1 MPRRILVV
9 DDSATLRKIV
19 ATLLREAG
27 FEVETARDGAEGL
40 DRVQRERFDLLVT
53 DFVMPRLNGYQ
64 FVQALR
70 SIEGLRELPVV
81 LMSARAEQVAERFIA
96 QTGARAALAKPFTP
110 AALLDAVH
118 GALRTHVQSAVL
130 PPPTEEEDPIDALFD
145 GIFDTSFLPPPPTTE
160 SLAAAT
166 STQAPSPPRVSAIT
180 LAGTVTGESAVHRRP
195 SPPEQSGPNPVVLL
209 PADCVSGA
217 VGLERERAEAQERFV
232 RALAAAALPALR
244 TSSAGDVSEESLA
257 RALAEHFG
265 ESRLRELAR
274 EVRAFDPV
282 LRARVVLEGTLG
294 AVPLGEVFQLLCL
307 QSQSG
312 LFVLERSHA
321 RVTFALR
328 GGRIDLGFAD
338 GLGREF
344 RIGRYLIA
352 AGLVTRARVERALH
366 EASENRALAGA
377 TLVAAGLIKTEE
389 VQRALAR
396 QTAELLYEVLTWTSG
411 TFRFEAGAT
420 SPEANL
426 ARLSLPSEPL
436 LLEGVRRIDEWRL
449 IRQHV
454 ASDGVVLARG
464 EALPPP
470 SVQASLDPTDRRV
483 LDAIDGRRSVRDLI
497 DALDLG
503 PFEVSK
509 ALYRLVHA
517 QLIAPV
523 AA

>member
-70 SIEGLRELPVV
+70 SIEGLRDLPVV

-110 AALLDAVH
+110 AALLDAIH
-118 GALRTHVQSAVL
+118 GALKTHTQAAVL
-130 PPPTEEEDPIDALFD
+130 PPPPEEEDPIDALFD

-160 SLAAAT
+160 SLAAAPP
-166 STQAPSPPRVSAIT
+166 SPPPSPPRVSAIT
-180 LAGTVTGESAVHRRP
+180 LAGAVTGESAVHRRP

-217 VGLERERAEAQERFV
+217 VGLERERAEAQERVV
-232 RALAAAALPALR
+232 RALVAAALPALR
-244 TSSAGDVSEESLA
+244 GSAGEATEESLT
-257 RALAEHFG
+257 RALTERLD
-265 ESRLRELAR
+265 ESRLGALASELR
-274 EVRAFDPV
+274 VFDPV

-307 QSQSG
+307 QAQSG
-312 LFVLERSHA
+312 LFVLERSGA
-321 RVTFALR
+321 LVTFALR
-328 GGRIDLGFAD
+328 GGRIDLGFAA

-344 RIGRYLIA
+344 RLGRYLVA
-352 AGLVTRARVERALH
+352 SGLVSRARVERALH
-366 EASENRALAGA
+366 DAREDRALTGA
-377 TLVAAGLIKTEE
+377 TLVAAGLVKTEE

-426 ARLSLPSEPL
+426 ARLSLPTEPL

-454 ASDGVVLARG
+454 ASDRVVLARG

-470 SVQASLDPTDRRV
+470 SVQTSLDPTERRV

-509 ALYRLVHA
+509 ALYRLMHA
-517 QLIAPV
+517 QLVAPV

>member
-27 FEVETARDGAEGL
+27 FEVETARDGAEGF

-70 SIEGLRELPVV
+70 SIEGLRDLPVV

-110 AALLDAVH
+110 AALLDVIH
-118 GALRTHVQSAVL
+118 GALRTHVQAAVL
-130 PPPTEEEDPIDALFD
+130 PPPPEEEDPIDALFD
-145 GIFDTSFLPPPPTTE
+145 GIFDTSFLPPSPTTE
-160 SLAAAT
+160 SPAAAP
-166 STQAPSPPRVSAIT
+166 TQPSSPRVSAIT
-180 LAGTVTGESAVHRRP
+180 LAGSVTGESAVHRRP
-195 SPPEQSGPNPVVLL
+195 SPPAQSGPNPVVLL
-209 PADCVSGA
+209 PAEGVSGA
-217 VGLERERAEAQERFV
+217 VGLERERVEARERVV
-232 RALAAAALPALR
+232 RALVAAALPALR
-244 TSSAGDVSEESLA
+244 ASAGEVNEESLT
-257 RALAEHFG
+257 RALTEHLD
-265 ESRLRELAR
+265 ESRVGALAR
-274 EVRAFDPV
+274 DLRGFDPV
-282 LRARVVLEGTLG
+282 LRARVVLEGSLG

-312 LFVLERSHA
+312 LFALERSGV

-328 GGRIDLGFAD
+328 SGRIDLGFAE

-344 RIGRYLIA
+344 RIGRYLVA

-366 EASENRALAGA
+366 EGREDRALTGA
-377 TLVAAGLIKTEE
+377 TLVTAGLVKTEE

-396 QTAELLYEVLTWTSG
+396 QTAELLYEVLTWPSG

-426 ARLSLPSEPL
+426 ARLSLPSEAL
-436 LLEGVRRIDEWRL
+436 LLEGVRRLDEWRL

-454 ASDGVVLARG
+454 ASDRVVLARG

-470 SVQASLDPTDRRV
+470 SVQASLDPTERRV

-509 ALYRLVHA
+509 ALYRLMHA
-517 QLIAPV
+517 QLVAPV